1 MANREHLK
9 ILEQGIDIWNE
20 WRKKNDDVIPDLSQS
35 DLSKA
40 NLSRANLNQATL
52 SEADL
57 FRVNLSR
64 ASLIGANLRRA
75 NLDEGNLKGANLS
88 EANLKGAKLIGAE
101 LTEANLSRAYLRKAN
116 LSEAYLNKAHLNQ
129 AHLEEAYLFRAN
141 LFKANL
147 IGANLSGSDLIGSF
161 LYEANLKGAN
171 LTTIQALKTNF
182 ERAILTATCIQ
193 DWNINQ
199 YTNLNNVKC
208 GYIFFKATENYKEG
222 KYIFEKRCPH
232 EEDTY
237 FEPGDFEQLVRK
249 PQKTIDLFSRNSI
262 DGKKFSIYYAQLNL
276 EKGKI
281 QKLEEEYEI
290 QLLLKDE
297 KINFLNKKIHQQEK
311 FYSEQIKDLL
321 SLPIEL
327 TKEIT
332 KLTGVITKMAEN
344 NNSSYDLRGSKFG
357 GGFAV
362 RDQTGGTL
370 YDYSTNSEAK
380 QNLAEA
386 AQEIQQL
393 LKHLEQSNPTETT
406 VNQMAFATQAI
417 EVIKNR
423 PTLKQRVIGVL
434 KSAGTEAFKE
444 AINHPVANILVAG
457 FQGWI
462 EP

>member
-1 MANREHLK
+1 MANQEHLK

-40 NLSRANLNQATL
+40 NLSGANLNQASL
-52 SEADL
+52 SEAYL
-57 FRVNLSR
+57 FRVNLSG
-64 ASLIGANLRRA
+64 ASLSGANLRGA
-75 NLDEGNLKGANLS
+75 NLDEANLKRANLS
-88 EANLKGAKLIGAE
+88 EANLKGANFIGAE
-101 LTEANLSRAYLRKAN
+101 LTEAYLSRAYLRKAN

-129 AHLEEAYLFRAN
+129 AHLKEAYLFRAN

-147 IGANLSGSDLIGSF
+147 IGANLSGSDLIGAF
-161 LYEANLKGAN
+161 LYEANLRGSN

-182 ERAILTATCIQ
+182 ERTILTATCIQ

-208 GYIFFKATENYKEG
+208 DYIFLKATENH
-222 KYIFEKRCPH
+222 FEKRWPH
-232 EEDTY
+232 EEDAY
-237 FEPGDFEQLVRK
+237 FEPGDFEKLVRK
-249 PQKTIDLFSRNSI
+249 PQETVDLFSRNSI
-262 DGKKFSIYYAQLNL
+262 DGKNFSIYYAQLNL

-281 QKLEEEYEI
+281 KKLEEEYEI

-297 KINFLNKKIHQQEK
+297 KIKLLNQKIHQQEK
-311 FYSEQIKDLL
+311 FYSEQIKDIL

-332 KLTGVITKMAEN
+332 KLTGVIKTMAEN
-344 NNSSYDLRGSKFG
+344 KNYNYDLHGSTFG
-357 GGFAV
+357 GGFV
-362 RDQTGGTL
+362 GRDQTGGTS

-380 QNLAEA
+380 QDLVEA

-393 LKHLEQSNPTETT
+393 LKQLEQSNPTEPTEE
-406 VNQMAFATQAI
+406 QMAVATQAI
-417 EVIKNR
+417 EVIKNH

-444 AINHPVANILVAG
+444 AINHPIANILVAG

-462 EP
+462 EQ